1 KINDKAR
8 IVMVTFGANDIDKRV
23 TSLGCHII
31 NMGVI
36 SNSHNMAEI
45 YNYLDV
51 MIVPSRVESFG
62 QVAAE
67 SLACKTPV
75 IAFDYSG
82 IKDIV
87 THQRSGLLAEPF
99 SVDSLALNINS
110 FMNMTEKERY
120 VYGENGRDDVV
131 RKFGETVVSEIYFKL
146 IDYVRG
152 DEYEK

>member
-1 KINDKAR
+1 
-8 IVMVTFGANDIDKRV
+8 
-23 TSLGCHII
+23 
-31 NMGVI
+31 
-36 SNSHNMAEI
+36 
-45 YNYLDV
+45 
-51 MIVPSRVESFG
+51 
-62 QVAAE
+62 
-67 SLACKTPV
+67 
-75 IAFDYSG
+75 
-82 IKDIV
+82 
-87 THQRSGLLAEPF
+87 LLAEPF

>member
-1 KINDKAR
+1 
-8 IVMVTFGANDIDKRV
+8 
-23 TSLGCHII
+23 
-31 NMGVI
+31 
-36 SNSHNMAEI
+36 
-45 YNYLDV
+45 
-51 MIVPSRVESFG
+51 
-62 QVAAE
+62 
-67 SLACKTPV
+67 
-75 IAFDYSG
+75 
-82 IKDIV
+82 
-87 THQRSGLLAEPF
+87 AEPF

>member
-1 KINDKAR
+1 
-8 IVMVTFGANDIDKRV
+8 MVTFGANDIDKRV

>member
-1 KINDKAR
+1 
-8 IVMVTFGANDIDKRV
+8 
-23 TSLGCHII
+23 
-31 NMGVI
+31 
-36 SNSHNMAEI
+36 
-45 YNYLDV
+45 
-51 MIVPSRVESFG
+51 
-62 QVAAE
+62 AE